1 MLETSQINL
10 NNKRI
15 FISIAAVIA
24 SFVIFVLLIESILW
38 TLLGGSFFSQQAH
51 LLKSPDNHYEISVS
65 RRVNFPANSF
75 LSPSITVDLS
85 LKDTI
90 HNYQLNSVQFEVHEY
105 SELTK
110 PEIRWTST
118 EVLIDNVDY
127 HKEFSFGFRLP
138 KEH

>member
-1 MLETSQINL
+1 MLETSQINS

-15 FISIAAVIA
+15 FFSVSVVIA
-24 SFVIFVLLIESILW
+24 SFFIFVLFIESILW
-38 TLLGGSFFSQQAH
+38 TLLGGSFFSQQVY
-51 LLKSPDNHYEISVS
+51 LLKSADNHYEITVS

-85 LKDTI
+85 LKDAI
-90 HNYQLNSVQFEVHEY
+90 HNYQINSVQFEVHEY

-110 PEIRWTST
+110 PEIKWTST
-118 EVLIDNVDY
+118 EVLIDKIDY

-138 KEH
+138 KEQ